1 MRALFILKI
10 NIYVSLYKST
20 NYSFSY
26 KEDKLKLII
35 NNMIN
40 KKIQDQLKTRKT

>member
-10 NIYVSLYKST
+10 NIYVSLYKNT

-40 KKIQDQLKTRKT
+40 QKVQDQLKTRKT